1 MKKSI
6 LTLMLLC
13 FCVVPSSAQELSRYE
28 KPKFNAYIYGGN
40 VMEVTDYPVWGL
52 SLDASAGCR
61 IYDFLYVGGEL
72 GIVGSIPKKQKGGDV
87 DYIIDAYPFLAAN
100 AKFLLPIKNSR
111 IEPFISISLGANL
124 DIDHNTHWLEPSA
137 KQSVGLY
144 MNGGAGFDY
153 RRLSVMMGYQGI
165 STFDNARWGKNI
177 HGDNVRKQGLISI
190 LFLKIGIRLGK

>member
-1 MKKSI
+1 MKRCV

-13 FCVVPSSAQELSRYE
+13 LCNVQSFAQEAGRYE

-87 DYIIDAYPFLAAN
+87 DYIIDAYPYLAAN

-111 IEPFISISLGANL
+111 IEPFINISLGANL
-124 DIDHNTHWLEPSA
+124 DIDHHNSGTISRN
-137 KQSVGLY
+137 VGFY

-153 RRLSVMMGYQGI
+153 RRLSVMAGYQGV
-165 STFDNARWGKNI
+165 STFDNARWVKNI
-177 HGDNVRKQGLISI
+177 HGDRKKKQGIISI
-190 LFLKIGIRLGK
+190 LFLKIGIRIGK